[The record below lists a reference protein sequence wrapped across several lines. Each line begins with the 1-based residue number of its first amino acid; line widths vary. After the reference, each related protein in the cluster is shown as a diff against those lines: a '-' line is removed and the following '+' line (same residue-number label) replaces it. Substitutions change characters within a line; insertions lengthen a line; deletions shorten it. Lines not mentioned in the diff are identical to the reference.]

1 MFLLSVSQF
10 VIQKQHNKPWIKAR
24 DFGILLNRSVPQWSQ
39 LGKNGL
45 KYELTKVDR
54 MIKSNA
60 ESNLLKQGSH
70 NIEVLASGRSKH
82 FSQSVEEK
90 VPLRLQIA
98 FQHPRQIDLSLI

>member
-24 DFGILLNRSVPQWSQ
+24 DFGILLNRSVSQWSQ

-45 KYELTKVDR
+45 EYKLTKVDR
-54 MIKSNA
+54 SIKSNA
-60 ESNLLKQGSH
+60 ESNLLKQGSY
-70 NIEVLASGRSKH
+70 NVEVLASGRGKH

-90 VPLRLQIA
+90 VPLGLQIA
-98 FQHPRQIDLSLI
+98 FQHPRQVYFTLI